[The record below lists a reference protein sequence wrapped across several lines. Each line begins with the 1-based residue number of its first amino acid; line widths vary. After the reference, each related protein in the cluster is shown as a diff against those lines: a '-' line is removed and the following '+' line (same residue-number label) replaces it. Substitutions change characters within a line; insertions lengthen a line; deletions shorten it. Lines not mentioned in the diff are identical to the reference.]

1 MIFHY
6 NTDEE
11 FKYSIRIPWKMGDTV
26 TNWDET
32 CAWAVEKFGL
42 PGDKFITHPI
52 WISFSKTE
60 MMRYILVWYGNER
73 YKRYDQ

>member
-1 MIFHY
+1 MIFHF

-42 PGDKFITHPI
+42 PGDKFITHPTLEYMDFFFKDRDDAI
-52 WISFSKTE
+52 HFS
-60 MMRYILVWYGNER
+60 LVW
-73 YKRYDQ
+73 Q